1 MSSRLLASR
10 AAILAA
16 LEAAAINSATTGKWS
31 APVILVEPG
40 DPWAAVDLSL
50 GRRRTGRWRV
60 TAVAGRADTAGALE
74 LLAELVDRTDVALLT
89 VPGLEL
95 PTWSRPFDMTLDGAQ
110 YAASSATIQLL
121 TPTPQEVLP

>member
-1 MSSRLLASR
+1 VSRLLASR

-16 LEAAAINSATTGKWS
+16 LEAAGINSATTAKWS
-31 APVILVEPG
+31 APVVLVEPG

-60 TAVAGRADTAGALE
+60 TVVAGKADTEGAIE
-74 LLAELVDRTDVALLT
+74 QLANLVDTVDAALLT

-95 PTWSRPFDMTLDGAQ
+95 PTWARPFDVELSGAK
-110 YAASSATIQLL
+110 YAASGATIQLL
-121 TPTPQEVLP
+121 TPTLQEVLP